1 MRLIFVAPSTRHPS
15 GGVAVV
21 YEIAGAM
28 AKRGH
33 DVHLYHVNFF
43 EGTVSTLE
51 ELDWFRFPDGLTH
64 HFAPGGP
71 SDLPSIPHGDVFFGF
86 SFDSRMAP
94 QSGLPVVL
102 IQGYKML
109 DGSVERH
116 AFEVPCPKVCVA
128 GWLVDVGRE
137 LGVPANELV
146 HIPIGVHH
154 ETYRVTRPIAS
165 RPSRVCFCYSTHAQ
179 KGPELAIEVLA
190 RVKQAVPGVEVVA
203 FGVKPRERALPD
215 WVTYVTQP
223 SSSELVDDIYNTSRV
238 FLCTSWVEGFGLAN
252 VEAMACGAALVTT
265 DNGGSRDYALEGE
278 TALVAQRG
286 DAGSL
291 SEHVIRLLHDDHR
304 RIAMATAGRD
314 HVRRFDW
321 ARTGEL
327 LESFLERYVADPAAY
342 GHAAGRI

>member
-43 EGTVSTLE
+43 EGTVSTPD
-51 ELDWFRFPDGLTH
+51 ELGWFCFPDGLTH
-64 HFAPGGP
+64 HFAPAGP
-71 SDLPSIPHGDVFFGF
+71 ADLPSIPHGDVFFGF
-86 SFDSRMAP
+86 SFDSQMAP

-109 DGSVERH
+109 DEATERH
-116 AFEVPCPKVCVA
+116 AYEAPCPKVCVA
-128 GWLVDVGRE
+128 AWLVDAGRE
-137 LGVPANELV
+137 LGVAANELV
-146 HIPIGVHH
+146 HVPIGIHH
-154 ETYRVTRPIAS
+154 DEYRVTRPIEL
-165 RPSRVCFCYSTHAQ
+165 RPLRVSFCYSSHAQ
-179 KGPELAIEVLA
+179 KGPELAIDVVT

-203 FGVKPRERALPD
+203 FGARPPEHALPS
-215 WVTYVTQP
+215 WVTYLMQP
-223 SSSELVDDIYNTSRV
+223 SPRQLVDDIYNTSRV

-265 DNGGSRDYALEGE
+265 DNGGSRDYGLEGE
-278 TALVAQRG
+278 TALVASCG
-286 DAGSL
+286 DAGAL
-291 SEHVIRLLHDDHR
+291 SEHVIRLLEDDDR
-304 RIAMATAGRD
+304 RAAIATAGRD
-314 HVRRFDW
+314 YVRRFDW

-327 LESFLERYVADPAAY
+327 LEVFLERYVADPAAY
-342 GHAAGRI
+342 GHAPGRV